1 MCVLCGELIMH
12 VHWTDRRT
20 HENEYKHIV
29 IAGES
34 QRDRMRSRLKRVKI
48 SNRILAYYG
57 LSISEW
63 NGSRFVLI
71 KRVVRRLYTTL
82 AICGIRRNYWR
93 IKNLTLWM
101 MPFWMRLVVWRYSC
115 NVA

>member
-20 HENEYKHIV
+20 QDNEYKHIV

-63 NGSRFVLI
+63 NGSRFVLRDKKGGTQI
-71 KRVVRRLYTTL
+71 VYDLGDMWNKAELL
-82 AICGIRRNYWR
+82 AHKKLDPLDDAFLDAFSG
-93 IKNLTLWM
+93 
-101 MPFWMRLVVWRYSC
+101 VEV
-115 NVA
+115 

>member
-1 MCVLCGELIMH
+1 MCVLCGELIMN

-48 SNRILAYYG
+48 SNRILA
-57 LSISEW
+57 
-63 NGSRFVLI
+63 
-71 KRVVRRLYTTL
+71 
-82 AICGIRRNYWR
+82 
-93 IKNLTLWM
+93 
-101 MPFWMRLVVWRYSC
+101 
-115 NVA
+115 

>member
-1 MCVLCGELIMH
+1 M
-12 VHWTDRRT
+12 
-20 HENEYKHIV
+20 
-29 IAGES
+29 
-34 QRDRMRSRLKRVKI
+34 KI

-63 NGSRFVLI
+63 NGSRFVLRD
-71 KRVVRRLYTTL
+71 KKGGRRLYTTL
-82 AICGIRRNYWR
+82 VICGIRRNYWR

-101 MPFWMRLVVWRYSC
+101 TPFWVRLVVWRYSC

>member
-1 MCVLCGELIMH
+1 MFIGQ
-12 VHWTDRRT
+12 DRRT

-63 NGSRFVLI
+63 NGSRFVLRDKKGGTQI
-71 KRVVRRLYTTL
+71 VYDLGDMWNKAELL
-82 AICGIRRNYWR
+82 AHKKLDPLDDAFLDAFSG
-93 IKNLTLWM
+93 
-101 MPFWMRLVVWRYSC
+101 VEV
-115 NVA
+115 

>member
-34 QRDRMRSRLKRVKI
+34 QRDRMRSRIKRVKI
-48 SNRILAYYG
+48 SNRILAY
-57 LSISEW
+57 
-63 NGSRFVLI
+63 
-71 KRVVRRLYTTL
+71 
-82 AICGIRRNYWR
+82 
-93 IKNLTLWM
+93 
-101 MPFWMRLVVWRYSC
+101 
-115 NVA
+115 